1 MKGGEKLQTI
11 KERIS
16 ANITKYR
23 KRESLSQKD
32 LAEKLQTKPS
42 TVSSWE
48 QSVSTPNADMIV
60 EMCNLFHISVDE
72 MYGVSLAN
80 AKKSI
85 EYEAKFLNYL
95 LTLGYE
101 YIPTLDM
108 DIIGDGSDR
117 GIYIKDEDITIPLT
131 KEEFQNLENDIMR
144 DIETEIYRLRKQK
157 NL

>member
-1 MKGGEKLQTI
+1 MQTI
-11 KERIS
+11 KEMIS
-16 ANITKYR
+16 VNIAKYR
-23 KRESLSQKD
+23 KKERLSQKD

-48 QSVSTPNADMIV
+48 QGVSTPNADMIV
-60 EMCNLFHISVDE
+60 EMCQLFHISVDE

-101 YIPTLDM
+101 YIPTLDC

-131 KEEFQNLENDIMR
+131 REEFQNLENDIMR
-144 DIETEIYRLRKQK
+144 DIETEIYRLRKLK

>member
-1 MKGGEKLQTI
+1 MQTI
-11 KERIS
+11 KEMIS
-16 ANITKYR
+16 VNIAKYR
-23 KRESLSQKD
+23 KKERLSQKD

-48 QSVSTPNADMIV
+48 QGVSTPNADMIV
-60 EMCNLFHISVDE
+60 EMCQLFHISVDE

-101 YIPTLDM
+101 YIPTLDC

-131 KEEFQNLENDIMR
+131 GEEFQNLENDIMR
-144 DIETEIYRLRKQK
+144 DIETEIYRLRKLK